1 MCETSEP
8 GAFEHAEETDGGR
21 TAPGVSSTQA
31 IRGRGPLTPRAPSRR
46 GGTPPGCRS
55 LRSGAGFARSPIPG
69 RQRGPGEM
77 SLSVP
82 LTSSGLDHASQFPAK
97 GLNVDAAPQTH
108 TTRACFL
115 FLMSQKLQGLLGH
128 LWTERGSETEP
139 GPWRSRLRGRT
150 RARPSTAQRQTR
162 AQAEHS
168 SAMDQAQTEHG
179 SETELGP
186 GPSPAQ
192 WRIRPGLSTA
202 RR

>member
-31 IRGRGPLTPRAPSRR
+31 IRGRGPLSPRAPSRR

-128 LWTERGSETEP
+128 LWTEGGSETEP
-139 GPWRSRLRGRT
+139 GP
-150 RARPSTAQRQTR
+150 RPSPAQGQNQG
-162 AQAEHS
+162 QAK
-168 SAMDQAQTEHG
+168 HG
-179 SETELGP
+179 SETDPGP
-186 GPSPAQ
+186 GRAQ
-192 WRIRPGLSTA
+192 LSHGSGPD
-202 RR
+202 

>member
-31 IRGRGPLTPRAPSRR
+31 IRGRGPLSPRAPSRR

-69 RQRGPGEM
+69 RQRGPGER

-139 GPWRSRLRGRT
+139 GT
-150 RARPSTAQRQTR
+150 QPSPAQGQNQG
-162 AQAEHS
+162 QAK
-168 SAMDQAQTEHG
+168 HG
-179 SETELGP
+179 SETDPGP
-186 GPSPAQ
+186 GRAQ
-192 WRIRPGLSTA
+192 LSHGSGPD
-202 RR
+202 

>member
-31 IRGRGPLTPRAPSRR
+31 IRGRGPLSPRATSRR

-69 RQRGPGEM
+69 HQRGPGEM

-97 GLNVDAAPQTH
+97 SLNVDAAPQTH

-139 GPWRSRLRGRT
+139 GP
-150 RARPSTAQRQTR
+150 RPSPAQGQNQG
-162 AQAEHS
+162 QAKHG